1 MIRRIALAVAVVC
14 LAALSLS
21 AQGPQDPGATVLPIR
36 RVVLYKTGVGYFEH
50 LGTITGNQQLAVPFS
65 GDQLDDVLKSLTAV
79 DLGTGRVVGVSYDS
93 PTPIERQLEALQ
105 LPLGQ
110 GATTMQLLA
119 ALRGS
124 RVEVRGATGA
134 IVVGRLLNAESRVS
148 QPGDPPVERD
158 EISLVTDGGDL
169 VTLPVNATTR
179 IRVADPDRR
188 QDLGRYL
195 TITATNGTRSPR
207 RMIISTAGTGARQF
221 LVSYVGEAAVWK
233 TTYRLVFPSAGDR
246 APLLQGWAVVD
257 NVSAADWTDVELSL
271 VAGAPQAFRQA
282 LSLPLFVARPTVA
295 LGTGTALVP
304 ETHGAGLVT
313 GTARVTGVARD
324 ASGAVL
330 PGVSVELLDGERA
343 VAKGVTDGNGRYAI
357 GGVAAGAY
365 TLQATLPGF
374 MTARLEAVPLDP
386 SRITQRDVQLTVGAL
401 TETVTVTA
409 SQPRRSNA
417 SPRTRS
423 GVGVAGGIGGGTVG
437 GTAGGVAAAPLP
449 SQAAIE
455 QAALDQAVAASA
467 ADLGELFEY
476 KLSDR
481 VTIRRNQ
488 SALVPILQSPVTA
501 ERVSLWND
509 GMGLR
514 PRRAVWLK
522 NTSPLTLDAG
532 SLSIV
537 DGGAFAGEGLID
549 PIKPGERRLV
559 SYASDLG
566 VQVSPRRVDGPTR
579 IVRVTMAKGVVT
591 QESQQR
597 RRRSYTARNDNRDAR
612 VVLIE
617 HPVTAGWKLASTP
630 APEETTASSYRFTL
644 AVPAGQAATLD
655 VDETSDGSVRY
666 SVGEFDGN
674 RLAFLVQGG
683 GNRAALEQAL
693 APVTAKRAELALA
706 EQEVDRRE
714 AETAS
719 IEQDQNRL
727 RENMKALKDSTAERR
742 LLNRYA
748 GQLEAQET
756 RLDTL
761 KRELVTFLERRERL
775 QAELADAI
783 AKVTLDL
790 TF

>member
-1 MIRRIALAVAVVC
+1 MIRRIALAVPLVG

-21 AQGPQDPGATVLPIR
+21 AQGPPGGALTAELPIR

-50 LGTITGNQQLAVPFS
+50 LGTVTGNQQLAVRFS

-79 DLGTGRVVGVSYDS
+79 DLGNGRVTGVSYDS

-124 RVEVRGATGA
+124 RVEVRGPTGA
-134 IVVGRLLNAESRVS
+134 VVTGRLLNAESRVT
-148 QPGDPPVERD
+148 QPGEPPVERD

-169 VTLPVNATTR
+169 VTMPVNANTR
-179 IRVADPDRR
+179 IRVADANRR

-195 TITATNGTRSPR
+195 DITATNGTRSPR
-207 RMIISTAGTGARQF
+207 RMVISTSGSGARQF
-221 LVSYVGEAAVWK
+221 LVSYVSEAAVWK
-233 TTYRLVFPSAGDR
+233 TTYRLVFPTAGDR

-257 NVSAADWTDVELSL
+257 NVSASDWTDVELSL
-271 VAGAPQAFRQA
+271 VAGAPQAFKQA
-282 LSLPLFVARPTVA
+282 LSQPLFAARPSVA
-295 LGTGTALVP
+295 VGTGTALVP
-304 ETHGAGLVT
+304 ETHAAALLV
-313 GTARVTGVARD
+313 GTARITGIARD
-324 ASGAVL
+324 VSGAAL
-330 PGVSVELLDGERA
+330 PGVSVDLLDDENR
-343 VAKGVTDGNGRYAI
+343 VATSVTDAAGRYLIA
-357 GGVAAGAY
+357 GVPGAEY

-374 MTARLEAVPLDP
+374 TTVRLDVALSANRV
-386 SRITQRDVQLTVGAL
+386 IQRNLELSVGSLAETITVGA
-401 TETVTVTA
+401 
-409 SQPRRSNA
+409 SQLRRSN
-417 SPRTRS
+417 S
-423 GVGVAGGIGGGTVG
+423 GGAGGGTYRG
-437 GTAGGVAAAPLP
+437 AAPP
-449 SQAAIE
+449 AAPAPAPAAPPQAVIE
-455 QAALDQAVAASA
+455 QAVLDQAAAA
-467 ADLGELFEY
+467 RGADLGELFEY

-488 SALVPILQSPVTA
+488 SALVPILHAPITA

-522 NTSPLTLDAG
+522 NTSSLTLDAG

-549 PIKPGERRLV
+549 PVKPNERRLV

-566 VQVSPRRVDGPTR
+566 LQVSARQGDSPTR
-579 IVRVTMAKGVVT
+579 IVRVRIAKGVVT

-597 RRRSYTARNDNRDAR
+597 RRRVYTARNDDRDAR

-617 HPVTAGWKLASTP
+617 HPVMTGWTLASTLT
-630 APEETTASSYRFTL
+630 PEETTAVVHRFRLTVPSGQTSTL
-644 AVPAGQAATLD
+644 E
-655 VDETSDGSVRY
+655 VDETSAGSVRY
-666 SVGEFDGN
+666 SVGELDGN
-674 RLAFLVQGG
+674 RLTFLVQGG

-693 APVTAKRAELALA
+693 APVTAKLAEVAQAQEELA
-706 EQEVDRRE
+706 RRE
-714 AETAS
+714 VEIAS
-719 IEQDQNRL
+719 IDQDQTRL
-727 RENMKALKDSTAERR
+727 RENMKALKDSSAERR
-742 LLNRYA
+742 LLTRYA

-761 KRELVTFLERRERL
+761 KRELASITDRLGRL
-775 QAELADAI
+775 QSELADAT
-783 AKVTLDL
+783 ARVTLDL
-790 TF
+790 AF

>member
-1 MIRRIALAVAVVC
+1 M
-14 LAALSLS
+14 
-21 AQGPQDPGATVLPIR
+21 
-36 RVVLYKTGVGYFEH
+36 
-50 LGTITGNQQLAVPFS
+50 
-65 GDQLDDVLKSLTAV
+65 LKSLTAV
-79 DLGTGRVVGVSYDS
+79 DLGNGRVTGVSYDS

-134 IVVGRLLNAESRVS
+134 IVVGRLLNAESRVT
-148 QPGDPPVERD
+148 QAGDPPVERD
-158 EISLVTDGGDL
+158 EISLVTDGGEL
-169 VTLPVNATTR
+169 VTLPVNANTR

-207 RMIISTAGTGARQF
+207 RMLISTAGTGARQF

-233 TTYRLVFPSAGDR
+233 TTYRLVFPTAADR

-257 NVSAADWTDVELSL
+257 NVSATDWTDVELSL
-271 VAGAPQAFRQA
+271 VAGAPQAFRQT
-282 LSLPLFVARPTVA
+282 LSLPLFAGAPTVA
-295 LGTGTALVP
+295 LATGTALVP
-304 ETHGAGLVT
+304 ETHGAALVN
-313 GTARVTGVARD
+313 GTARITGIARD
-324 ASGAVL
+324 AAGATL
-330 PGVSVELLDGERA
+330 PGVSVELLDGDRTVAHGRHRRPRPLLDRRRGRWRLHAAGGAARLYDGAADEPCRSPRA
-343 VAKGVTDGNGRYAI
+343 RHAARRADDGRFADGDDHGRRVATSAVQCGNG
-357 GGVAAGAY
+357 
-365 TLQATLPGF
+365 
-374 MTARLEAVPLDP
+374 
-386 SRITQRDVQLTVGAL
+386 
-401 TETVTVTA
+401 A
-409 SQPRRSNA
+409 SGRR
-417 SPRTRS
+417 
-423 GVGVAGGIGGGTVG
+423 GVGGRRRWDRRRRRGRRCRRA
-437 GTAGGVAAAPLP
+437 P

-514 PRRAVWLK
+514 PRRAVWLT

-549 PIKPGERRLV
+549 PVKPGERRLV

-566 VQVSPRRVDGPTR
+566 VQVSPRSSDSPMR
-579 IVRVTMAKGVVT
+579 IVRVRMAKGIVT
-591 QESQQR
+591 QDSVQR
-597 RRRSYTARNDNRDAR
+597 RRRTYVARNDNRDAR
-612 VVLIE
+612 LVLIE
-617 HPVTAGWKLASTP
+617 HPVAAGWKLVSTP
-630 APEETTASSYRFTL
+630 APEETTPSAYRFRL
-644 AVPAGQAATLD
+644 AVAAGQTATLD
-655 VDETSDGSVRY
+655 VDETTDGSVRY
-666 SVGEFDGN
+666 SVGEFNDA
-674 RLAFLVQGG
+674 RLMVLVQGG

-693 APVTAKRAELALA
+693 APVTAKRAELAQAL
-706 EQEVDRRE
+706 QEVRRRE
-714 AETAS
+714 TELAS

-727 RENMKALKDSTAERR
+727 RENMKALKDSAAERR
-742 LLNRYA
+742 LLTRYA

-761 KRELVTFLERRERL
+761 KGELATFVERQGRL
-775 QAELADAI
+775 QAELADAV
-783 AKVTLDL
+783 ASVTLDL
-790 TF
+790 AF